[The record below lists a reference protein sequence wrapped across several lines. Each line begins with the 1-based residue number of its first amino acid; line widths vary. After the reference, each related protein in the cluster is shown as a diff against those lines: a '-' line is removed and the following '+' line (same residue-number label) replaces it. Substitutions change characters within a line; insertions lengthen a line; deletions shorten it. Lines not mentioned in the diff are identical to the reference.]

1 MLFSVMG
8 LMKSLHI
15 DWLDAQAMAAPVEG
29 SHDGFRVDARE
40 MGSSIPADAV
50 EELCGWADERTR
62 DAQDA
67 QDADE
72 DFGWFGDEALC
83 GE

>member
-1 MLFSVMG
+1 MG
-8 LMKSLHI
+8 HMKSHHI
-15 DWLDAQAMAAPVEG
+15 DWLNEQAPAALVEG
-29 SHDGFRVDARE
+29 SHDGFRVDSRE
-40 MGSSIPADAV
+40 MDGSIPADAV
-50 EELCGWADERTR
+50 EELCGWADERIR

-67 QDADE
+67 MDVDE

>member
-29 SHDGFRVDARE
+29 AHDGFRVDARE
-40 MGSSIPADAV
+40 MDNSIPADAV
-50 EELCGWADERTR
+50 EELCGWSDERTR
-62 DAQDA
+62 DAVDA
-67 QDADE
+67 MDADE